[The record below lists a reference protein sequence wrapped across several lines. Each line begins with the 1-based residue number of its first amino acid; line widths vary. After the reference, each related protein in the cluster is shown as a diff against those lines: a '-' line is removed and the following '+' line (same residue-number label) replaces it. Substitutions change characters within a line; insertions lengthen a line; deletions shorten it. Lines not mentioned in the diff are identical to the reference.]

1 MNKMESRE
9 GGLLQEELT
18 NWLLNAS
25 PEDICTGS
33 IVWDEQVIFRNVY
46 VCTYTLILICMQLK
60 LMLKEATNLK
70 DIKEEYV
77 GGLGGREIKRRNSV
91 YIIIRQKEQRK
102 EHTPG
107 CLE

>member
-1 MNKMESRE
+1 MEIRE

-33 IVWDEQVIFRNVY
+33 TVWDEQVEMYMYAHIHM
-46 VCTYTLILICMQLK
+46 CMQLK

-70 DIKEEYV
+70 DSKEEYV
-77 GGLGGREIKRRNSV
+77 GGLGVGN
-91 YIIIRQKEQRK
+91 QKK
-102 EHTPG
+102 K
-107 CLE
+107 

>member
-46 VCTYTLILICMQLK
+46 VCTYTYVN
-60 LMLKEATNLK
+60 A
-70 DIKEEYV
+70 IKINAERSCKFERQQ
-77 GGLGGREIKRRNSV
+77 GGVRGRIGEGRN
-91 YIIIRQKEQRK
+91 QKK
-102 EHTPG
+102 K
-107 CLE
+107 